1 MTLAAA
7 VVGAQ
12 KPEASVSQAN
22 PLLKEWTTPFGVPPF
37 TEITPEHF
45 IPAFTAGFEEHR
57 REVAAIAAAAAAPTF
72 ANTVEALENSGVLLE
87 RVGLVFRSLAS
98 SETNDALQA
107 VNRLA
112 APMLAAHADDIRM
125 NRRLF
130 ARIKAVFD
138 EREHLSLS
146 GPERKLLED
155 THKDFVRS
163 GANLDQAGQERLRA
177 INAELSSLGVAFDE
191 NRLHDTNAY
200 RLVIERREDLAG
212 LPADLVEAAAE
223 EARASTLAGKWVFGL
238 QSPSIWPFLSYAD
251 ARGLRRQILA
261 AYTSRCDHG
270 DQWDN
275 KKNAARQAAL
285 RLERSALLGYRTFAD
300 FALEEAMA
308 RRPAAVYDLLNRL
321 WVPAREMALREAASL
336 QQMGGKTQ
344 PGFTLEPAD
353 WRYYT
358 EKLRKS
364 RFDLNEEA
372 LRPYFSLDRVRD
384 GAFALA
390 GKLYGLTFVRRTDL
404 PVYHGDVATFEVR
417 DRDGFAPGHPLH
429 GPLPEA
435 GQERRGLERHLP
447 EAVGDG
453 RPRRPAPGHRRVQLP
468 AASRRR
474 ARPDRSRGRRDALP
488 RIRARAA
495 HAPRP
500 RAVSQPQR
508 RAHRLRGAA
517 VTDHG
522 ELGARARGPEECTRR
537 TTRPAR

>member
-1 MTLAAA
+1 M
-7 VVGAQ
+7 
-12 KPEASVSQAN
+12 SQAN

-37 TEITPEHF
+37 TEIKPEHF
-45 IPAFTAGFEEHR
+45 IPAFKAGIEEQR

-72 ANTVEALENSGVLLE
+72 ANTVEAFEHSGVLLE
-87 RVGLVFRSLAS
+87 RVVLVFRSLAA

-107 VNRLA
+107 VNREV

-138 EREHLSLS
+138 ERDRLSLT

-163 GANLDQAGQERLRA
+163 GANLDQAGQSRLRA
-177 INAELSSLGVAFDE
+177 INSELSSLGVAFDE

-223 EARASTLAGKWVFGL
+223 EARASKLAGKWVFGL

-251 ARGLRRQILA
+251 ARGLRRQILE

-275 KKNAARQAAL
+275 KTNAARQAAL

-308 RRPAAVYDLLNRL
+308 KKPAAVYDLLNRL
-321 WVPAREMALREAASL
+321 WVPAREMAVREAASL

-344 PGFTLEPAD
+344 PGFGLEPAD

-364 RFDLNEEA
+364 RFDLDEEA

-390 GKLYGLTFVRRTDL
+390 GKLYGLTFVCRTDL
-404 PVYHGDVATFEVR
+404 PVYHADVATFEVR
-417 DRDGFAPGHPLH
+417 DRGRFAPGHPVHRL
-429 GPLPEA
+429 LPETWK
-435 GQERRGLERHLP
+435 ERRSLERHLP
-447 EAVGDG
+447 EAVADG
-453 RPRRPAPGHRRVQLP
+453 RPRRPTPRHRRVQLP
-468 AASRRR
+468 AACRRR
-474 ARPDRSRGRRDALP
+474 TVPDWPRGRPDVVP
-488 RIRARAA
+488 RVRARAA
-495 HAPRP
+495 LAAEP
-500 RAVSQPQR
+500 RALSQPQR
-508 RAHRLRGAA
+508 RAHRLRGTA
-517 VTDHG
+517 VPDHG
-522 ELGARARGPEECTRR
+522 ELGARAGGPETVRDR
-537 TTRPAR
+537 LQDGRDDSR